1 MTKII
6 TQRKESRRQRTSK
19 EEEIAK
25 HERINVMEMKDK
37 QEVKKERDRKA
48 VEKNTE
54 KGMMING
61 RRRNG
66 NIGEGN

>member
-6 TQRKESRRQRTSK
+6 TQRKESRRQRTDK
-19 EEEIAK
+19 EEEIGK

-48 VEKNTE
+48 VKKNTE

-66 NIGEGN
+66 DIGEGN